1 MGEDT
6 LRILGIIDHGIG
18 ISGFSLNILTRLIY
32 CYVTANLG
40 RFLVGDRILLVGG
53 SGLYDQLSEIRQD
66 LEK

>member
-32 CYVTANLG
+32 YYVTSNLG
-40 RFLVGDRILLVGG
+40 WFWVGDRILLVGG
-53 SGLYDQLSEIRQD
+53 SGLYDQLSEIWED